1 MRIGVYTRKVEYMKR
16 EYRRGEQTR
25 REYMQGKYMSGKYR
39 KVEYMINSTRAEG
52 RVREVSGVQ
61 ERDY

>member
-1 MRIGVYTRKVEYMKR
+1 MKR

-52 RVREVSGVQ
+52 RVGEVSGVQ